1 MCVCFSSKS
10 PSQITLKMD
19 HTTLPTNY
27 ASISQSGN
35 SAEWE
40 AESKI
45 KLASICL
52 SVILNVVYFSK
63 KTFINMHFK
72 T

>member
-1 MCVCFSSKS
+1 
-10 PSQITLKMD
+10 MD
-19 HTTLPTNY
+19 HTALPTNY
-27 ASISQSGN
+27 ASISQSEN

-45 KLASICL
+45 KVASICL
-52 SVILNVVYFSK
+52 SVILNVIYFSK
-63 KTFINMHFK
+63 KAFINMHFK